1 MEEVLPGHVDNEE
14 RLLRE
19 VCVYA
24 EKIDISEE
32 LTRFDSHLKQFAEL
46 ISGEKEG
53 VGKTLEFVLQEMNRE
68 ANTIGSKTSDV
79 EVTKSVIAIK
89 SELEKIREQLQN
101 IE

>member
-1 MEEVLPGHVDNEE
+1 MPLSATESLQSDLAVSYLTAISAP
-14 RLLRE
+14 LL
-19 VCVYA
+19 
-24 EKIDISEE
+24 S
-32 LTRFDSHLKQFAEL
+32 QFAEL